1 MVDGRLLQMNKSS
14 GQLKQ
19 KQREKIAEWMYQA
32 YKKQV
37 QEGLSEEDALQ
48 LVFDQIEEA
57 KIGFRRKGKE
67 NEKDTDRD

>member
-1 MVDGRLLQMNKSS
+1 
-14 GQLKQ
+14 
-19 KQREKIAEWMYQA
+19 MYQA